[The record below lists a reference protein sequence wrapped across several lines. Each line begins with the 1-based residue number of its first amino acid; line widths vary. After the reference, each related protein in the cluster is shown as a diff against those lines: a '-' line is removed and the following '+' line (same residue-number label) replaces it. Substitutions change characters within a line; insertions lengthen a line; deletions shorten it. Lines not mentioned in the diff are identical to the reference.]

1 MADAPG
7 LGPGGG
13 DPVEVQVLSPA
24 SGRPTPIF
32 PYDARPR
39 MGRPAGDDSRME
51 TAVES
56 LEDNKV
62 RIRVEV
68 DAHDVDHAFE
78 HALRDLAKDVRV
90 PGFRKGKAPV
100 AVIRQ
105 RLGEEAIADEA
116 LRTHING
123 WWTRACA
130 ATGVEGI
137 DRPEIDFDDAP
148 EQGRPFTFTGVVGV
162 PPKAVLPDPLELA
175 AVRPS
180 LEVTDAMIDE
190 ELDRIR
196 TAGAAFQAIDAAV
209 ESGHQV
215 LVDMSGAVNGKP
227 IKDAQATDLLVE
239 AGSGRLLDE
248 LDAAILGMRAGEAKE
263 VEMTLPADQKPKR
276 LAGADAVFTVTV
288 KEVRARVLPDL
299 DDEFAKAMAGFDTLQ
314 ELRDDIR
321 TGREETAQRDAD
333 GGFRRNVLQDLGA
346 QAEVDVPP
354 AMIARRID
362 DRMQSMARSLQQ
374 QGISLEQYMSM
385 IGRDMN
391 GLYMELMPEAGREVT
406 EELALDAYIERHA
419 IAVDDA
425 ELQAFVEE
433 QAAEEGEQAAEVVA
447 NIMGDDAIRE
457 DLRRDLTLRK
467 ALDHAVAAAKEITP
481 EEAEQRANA
490 RRPQPAAAAS
500 DAAAAKDDD
509 ESAAG
514 DAE

>member
-1 MADAPG
+1 MH
-7 LGPGGG
+7 
-13 DPVEVQVLSPA
+13 
-24 SGRPTPIF
+24 
-32 PYDARPR
+32 
-39 MGRPAGDDSRME
+39 
-51 TAVES
+51 TAVEP

-62 RIRVEV
+62 KITVEV

-78 HALRDLAKDVRV
+78 HALRDLAKDMRI

-123 WWTRACA
+123 WWSRACA
-130 ATGVEGI
+130 ASGVEGI
-137 DRPEIDFDDAP
+137 DRPEIDFDDP
-148 EQGRPFTFTGVVGV
+148 PVQGRPFTFHGVVGV

-175 AVRPS
+175 AARPS
-180 LEVTDAMIDE
+180 LTIDDDE
-190 ELDRIR
+190 IDQEIERIR
-196 TAGAAFQAIDAAV
+196 LAGAAFEAIDAAV

-215 LVDMSGAVNGKP
+215 LVDMSGAVNGKA

-248 LDAAILGMRAGEAKE
+248 LDEAIMGMRAGETKE
-263 VEMTLPADQKPKR
+263 VAMTLPADQKPKR
-276 LAGADAVFTVTV
+276 LAGAEAIFTIDV

-299 DDEFAKAMAGFDTLQ
+299 DDAFAKSVAGFDTLQ

-333 GGFRRNVLQDLGA
+333 GTFRRNVLQDLGA

-354 AMIARRID
+354 AMVARRID
-362 DRMQSMARSLQQ
+362 DRMQAMARSLQQ
-374 QGISLEQYMSM
+374 QGISLDQYLGM

-391 GLYMELMPEAGREVT
+391 SLYMELMPEAGREVV
-406 EELALDAYIERHA
+406 EELALDAYIERFTL
-419 IAVDDA
+419 AVDDD
-425 ELQAFVEE
+425 ELRAFVEE

-467 ALDHAVAAAKEITP
+467 ALDHAVAAATEITP
-481 EEAEQRANA
+481 EEAEARAKA
-490 RRPQPAAAAS
+490 RRPEAPAESS
-500 DAAAAKDDD
+500 DAAPAKDDD
-509 ESAAG
+509 ESEAG
-514 DAE
+514 GAE